1 MSHNHYTVL
10 IQLGDKNKR
19 NIAMEILDLGEWL
32 TGYIGAARHVAGSGL
47 EHGNHRNLCP
57 DWARTWNFHPRSGD
71 NGNLRWEDARIR
83 PEHSYPDC
91 FQMVARCDHFNM
103 KKTGI
108 GGGSVGRVVASDSRG
123 PRFESSH
130 WQKLYLTLLTV
141 NFIEKTEIKKKRP
154 GIAIEKRDR

>member
-19 NIAMEILDLGEWL
+19 NIATEILDLGEWL

-108 GGGSVGRVVASDSRG
+108 GGGSVGRF
-123 PRFESSH
+123 RFQRSAVRIQSSA
-130 WQKLYLTLLTV
+130 KIYIEYLLSTV
-141 NFIEKTEIKKKRP
+141 LKRW
-154 GIAIEKRDR
+154 K